1 MTIRARFNM
10 GLWILIAKNKE
21 FPNEA
26 YGKMRIVYPN
36 VRIIYRME
44 YYFITGTSRGIGEAL
59 AQTILGRKESAVTG
73 IARHNSFAA
82 EDFHFVE
89 LDLSD
94 VPAVTAFQFPECK
107 DATKMALVNNA
118 GALGDVDYT
127 GELNDSVYPQVLN
140 VNLIT
145 PAILTNKFL
154 AAYSAK
160 KIPLVIIN
168 ISSGA
173 GKNPVDGWGA
183 YCASKAGLDMFSQ
196 VVAEELAISGKKHIR
211 IFAVAPGVVDT
222 AMQTKIRTVKSE
234 NFSRIQDFINY
245 KTSGQLADPHLIAR
259 KLLSI
264 LDSPEKFAETVFSA
278 REIRIEN
285 QHTNQ

>member
-1 MTIRARFNM
+1 M
-10 GLWILIAKNKE
+10 LAKNRD
-21 FPNEA
+21 FPNDA
-26 YGKMRIVYPN
+26 YGISQETVPN
-36 VRIIYRME
+36 VRIIYQME

-59 AQTILGRKESAVTG
+59 AQSAIERKHSDVTG
-73 IARHNSFAA
+73 IARHNAIESAN
-82 EDFHFVE
+82 FHYVM

-94 VPAVTAFQFPECK
+94 VTAVTAFQFPECS
-107 DATKMALVNNA
+107 DATKIVLVNNA

-140 VNLIT
+140 VNLIA

-154 AAYSAK
+154 TAYSAK
-160 KIPLVIIN
+160 KTPLVIMN

-173 GKNPVDGWGA
+173 GKNPIDGWGA

-211 IFAVAPGVVDT
+211 IFAVAPGIVDT
-222 AMQTKIRTVKSE
+222 AMQDKIRTVQGE
-234 NFSRIQDFINY
+234 NFSRIQDFIDY
-245 KTSGQLADPHLIAR
+245 KTSGQLEDPYLIAR